1 MDTGGL
7 SVDKIKEQ
15 ISKYQK
21 ELQDLK
27 GKSVKTTGSAKT
39 KLEAQI
45 KDLQSKIA
53 DAKAKLEKLSSQG
66 KGILD
71 KGKGIL
77 GKFKK

>member
-1 MDTGGL
+1 MDTG
-7 SVDKIKEQ
+7 DKIKEE
-15 ISKYQK
+15 ISRHKQEVK
-21 ELQDLK
+21 NLK
-27 GKSVKTTGSAKT
+27 KVKATGGTKA

-45 KDLQSKIA
+45 KDLKSKID
-53 DAKAKLEKLSSQG
+53 DANAKWEKLQRQG